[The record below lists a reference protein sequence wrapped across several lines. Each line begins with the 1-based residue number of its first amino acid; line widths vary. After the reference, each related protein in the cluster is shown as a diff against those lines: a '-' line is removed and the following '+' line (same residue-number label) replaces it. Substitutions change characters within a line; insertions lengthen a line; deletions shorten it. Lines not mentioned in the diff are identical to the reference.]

1 MYAQAEN
8 WGRFLEEYYEVKFRD
23 FVEDES
29 FDPSAPMFLLYIDLE
44 DGKDWLPMKLY
55 FYDDFTRLYPAY
67 AE

>member
-29 FDPSAPMFLLYIDLE
+29 LDSFAPVFLLYIDLE

-55 FYDDFTRLYPAY
+55 FYDENTWLLP
-67 AE
+67 